1 MIPWQVSMQGEVL
14 ARIEAA
20 VEVTAVKV
28 EEGAGD
34 LHKAETY
41 QAGARRKKILLAI
54 IGIVVLIILVLVIAY
69 VFKSSP
75 VQIQ

>member
-1 MIPWQVSMQGEVL
+1 MQGEVL

-20 VEVTAVKV
+20 VEVTAAKV

-34 LHKAETY
+34 LHKAETF

-54 IGIVVLIILVLVIAY
+54 IGIVVLIILVVVIAY